1 MGELDM
7 LLKLLSIACT
17 RLIVINSLKIAFF
30 VGTLL
35 NFINQAEQI
44 IAYSGINWLEFFL
57 NYLIPYCV
65 ASYSA
70 AKNQLTQT

>member
-1 MGELDM
+1 MF
-7 LLKLLSIACT
+7 LKLLSIACT
-17 RLIVINSLKIAFF
+17 KLIVINSLKIAFF

-44 IAYSGINWLEFFL
+44 LAYSGINWLELFL

>member
-1 MGELDM
+1 MGVSDM

-17 RLIVINSLKIAFF
+17 KVIVINSLKIAFY

-44 IAYSGINWLEFFL
+44 IAFSGINWLEFFL
-57 NYLIPYCV
+57 NYLIPYSV

-70 AKNQLTQT
+70 AKNQLAQS